1 MKESDEIV
9 VSAGELFCT
18 TTCKEEVV
26 LKGGEGR
33 VQRVKGGEGR
43 LSFVYTL

>member
-1 MKESDEIV
+1 MKESDEII
-9 VSAGELFCT
+9 VSTGELFCT
-18 TTCKEEVV
+18 TACKEEVV

-33 VQRVKGGEGR
+33 